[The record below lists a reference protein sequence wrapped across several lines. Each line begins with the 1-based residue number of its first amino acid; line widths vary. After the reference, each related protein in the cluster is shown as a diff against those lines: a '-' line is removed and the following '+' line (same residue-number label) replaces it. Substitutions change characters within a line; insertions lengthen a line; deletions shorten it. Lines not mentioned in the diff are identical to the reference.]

1 MVREEAGI
9 FACSL
14 MIYVTV
20 LPYLVPA
27 DPPKKIIKTNE
38 IESWQSNRYWL
49 IFIWGDSK
57 VRNDMSISRKSIVA
71 AAALLLWP
79 LQAGADTNGIGKFR
93 LVSGESY
100 VVRDGTRTKAV
111 VGGELWRK
119 DVIETASDG
128 AVGVTFNDNTVFSA
142 GPNSSVS
149 MEEFK
154 FNPVTLKG
162 SFLAKLG
169 KGTLSVVSGDIARG
183 SPSAMRI
190 RTPSAILGVRGTRF
204 LVRVNEEK

>member
-1 MVREEAGI
+1 M
-9 FACSL
+9 
-14 MIYVTV
+14 
-20 LPYLVPA
+20 
-27 DPPKKIIKTNE
+27 
-38 IESWQSNRYWL
+38 
-49 IFIWGDSK
+49 
-57 VRNDMSISRKSIVA
+57 RNWCN
-71 AAALLLWP
+71 ALLAAVALLVVP
-79 LQAGADTNGIGKFR
+79 LQAGADTGGIGKFR

-100 VVRDGTRTKAV
+100 VIRDGERSKAE
-111 VGGELWRK
+111 VGGIVRQK
-119 DVIETASDG
+119 DVIETAGDG

-183 SPSAMRI
+183 SPKAMRI

-204 LVRVNEEK
+204 LVRVNEEQQ